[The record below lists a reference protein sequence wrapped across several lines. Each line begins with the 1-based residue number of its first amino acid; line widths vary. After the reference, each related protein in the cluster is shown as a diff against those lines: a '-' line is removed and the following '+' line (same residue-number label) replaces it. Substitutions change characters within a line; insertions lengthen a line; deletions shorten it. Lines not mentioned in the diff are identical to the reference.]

1 MSVKESLY
9 SQYDGC
15 INGEKL
21 GRNAWLAEENPKYF
35 STAENKR
42 TNDSKSGCW
51 KQLQALA
58 KFFWKKLSR
67 GFKINMKFVGVD

>member
-9 SQYDGC
+9 SRYDGY

-21 GRNAWLAEENPKYF
+21 ARNAWLAEENLKYF

-42 TNDSKSGCW
+42 TNDAKSGC
-51 KQLQALA
+51 
-58 KFFWKKLSR
+58 
-67 GFKINMKFVGVD
+67 